1 MARKNNVFSLTID
14 YKKPVQEAVKY
25 MEDAFKNADISPSVD
40 TKEFESLKNEVNSLK
55 KLIQD
60 IGNVG
65 ISTEEFEKFKTSVK
79 NSTTYIRSKIAEL
92 SDNIDATVNVKLQN
106 ALNTLEQG
114 VNASKLISK
123 NIESKPTSKRQSRQV
138 QTTDVSVP
146 DTQLKKYKELE
157 TEINGLQSA
166 YDKLL
171 ALQESYNQKLSKLD
185 DTKILKE
192 AENIGDEFNRLKSE
206 ESNLQEQLQ
215 KETNGS
221 KKYQKI
227 AQDLEKTKS
236 KIDETITRFKI
247 LDEYIN
253 SDIAE
258 DFVGAGDKVSKNQSK
273 KKIADLAYNE
283 KYKQITYIFDDAGS
297 DALIDEQLENY
308 EKKIK
313 SKQKSLE
320 SIKKKYAK
328 EIDSAKITS
337 NISSDQSPAD
347 TAEINVEVA
356 PVISK
361 DFNQQVQNQVDTN
374 SESIGISVS
383 PKIDQNFQ
391 SELQSQIDK
400 ANVSVEVSVMPK
412 TSQEYATK
420 LEEVTNKVLDE
431 QTETKQSNK
440 PVDIEVVPK
449 LSESFQTDLQQKINN
464 SNITVDIPI
473 SPTLSDESLSKLEKI
488 KKKISNNESGDK
500 ETSIKSE
507 DIESEAKYFEDL
519 ASKIELVKAALSAK
533 IDEII
538 REQQVVSDVIPKE
551 IADFRELG
559 TAIGS
564 VSSAI
569 NEKTNAI
576 KNEGTTSDKTIR
588 SEVQLFK
595 DLQNATKNVANGIK
609 FPTLKT
615 SNLDDLKKA
624 LTDLKTFMGNLGS
637 NTKANPFVDQIK
649 GLKISKTNL
658 DNLEKLKDVLTTL
671 KEEIDKLNVA
681 DVGSN
686 NFLNQ
691 ITSIVSHTQ
700 ELSDLVKVIN
710 KINKSTG
717 KINDPNLDSNYAQ
730 LKANLTTILDLK
742 KKLGQ
747 TDDPV
752 ARKNIEDTIDS
763 YAKQNKYLQE
773 QIKLS
778 SVIDEKQHNEIVN
791 LGKKIGLQNQLNA
804 AADAQR
810 QKQSTQKNDSTD
822 FTSNYKQ
829 LFDNL
834 SKIVSLEKQLGRTS
848 DPAQQS
854 VISSSIQQYEQQ
866 NAVLKQNINTLLSR
880 NSVLKQSTAVEQ
892 NKISILED
900 EISTQR
906 QLNQASDA
914 AKQQKAMNDAIDL
927 QQNLA
932 EVQTILAEDS
942 VEWKRAMDIL
952 TDSSY
957 FKEARNGAQ
966 SYLDVIGNIVSI
978 TRSIRQDDKTGKK
991 YVSYQYKDVK
1001 GSSITTGANGDL
1013 LIEKQNA
1020 VNLQEAYKQLT
1031 TAVQLYKK
1039 ESQDP
1044 SGNTSKYQKAFDALE
1059 KVAKKY
1065 EQTVGNSNFKIASA
1079 SDIKAVMDLAQ
1090 EASDATSEFK
1100 KLSAAQK
1107 LVSDTSIEKF
1117 LNKIYTFM
1125 GQNTKASKAFRVE
1138 LESLIAETKALGHDV
1153 NLNDQM
1159 AKFVNIQNIAKRA
1172 GLTNDSFLDEF
1183 SKKANYTLTN
1193 FLAQYLSLQDVIRYM
1208 QNAVQTIND
1217 LDYALLDLSKTAK
1230 MSEAQLDEFYYS
1242 ANQSAIKLGT
1252 TTKNIIDLASSWS
1265 RLGYGTNEEATKLSE
1280 LTAKFAAIS
1289 PGMSTSE
1296 ASEGMISIMK
1306 AWQDRIN
1313 AENME
1318 SEVLDKINTL
1328 GNKFALENND
1338 VIEGMQ
1344 KCSAALSTM
1353 GTSYTDAFALFTG
1366 AEEVMQD
1373 ADKVGN
1379 GLKSVAMRIR
1389 GYAEDVESGEYV
1401 IDDSLKNISG
1411 KLIDLTKIAGKL
1423 PQGISVYTEETKG
1436 LPEAEKKYKSLVEY
1450 FREIHKYWD
1459 DFSETQQTQLLQ
1471 TLFAK
1476 TQASVGASL
1485 IENWDA
1491 VEKALTE
1498 MENSAGSADAE
1509 MSKVEQTI
1517 SYKINALKQTWVGFL
1532 QDMVNRNAVKGVIDA
1547 LTSISNGFISFGAPG
1562 VIGGIA
1568 ALTAAVIKLNEVTT
1582 ESGEKI
1588 FSFGKIVRSFLG
1600 TDVLRTKYLDEY
1612 ANSLKVLTAKGV
1624 EASINATKL
1633 NETERESIIT
1643 KAGLS
1648 VASKTQLTETEAL
1661 NAAQALQKITQA
1673 DQTVTE
1679 ETLTLAKLNEAVANK
1694 TVTQSEADL
1703 INKRYLAI
1711 DANKKEHA
1719 SLLSLVK
1726 AYPLAT
1732 AGIAGA
1738 IIAITTIIVGYQKQ
1752 KQSVEDLASSMEEL
1766 GKTYETNKKQTSDNI
1781 SSVQSLYKE
1790 YQQLASGVDA
1800 LGNNKGLSNENFDK
1814 YNDLTNQIAE
1824 KMPNL
1829 VQGWTDQGNAI
1840 LVCKDNVELLN
1851 AEIAKQQK
1859 QVYQD
1864 VIDNGSDI
1872 LKNYNNIV
1880 NGYQSAF
1887 YSTQGTKDKKRQLSD
1902 AQEQIAALKKL
1913 IAEQNSGGTNF
1924 NSYKYA
1930 SKNSDLYKS
1939 GGYLIQPTKKM
1950 QEAAEVADEISNKWQ
1965 TIISKL
1971 NSLGVDTSQ
1980 FSISSESLQSWDDL
1994 SNIIVQVEKE
2004 IPGLSSDIK
2013 EEEDSVVSTVQT
2025 MADAYLHL
2033 YDDGEKTFYNLSND
2047 MSASISTLIQS
2058 LDSDT
2063 IDALGLT
2070 TQDAVKD
2077 FVDNTVEVMLNNPA
2091 VGNAI
2096 VGLFTIDKSKSAKA
2110 AQDTAIPYINTLK
2123 KALADGNIPET
2134 LYNMLVGQTDWI
2146 DEAVEKQK
2154 NAIRGALG
2162 DHSDRAVEGYL
2173 QNQMDSLSTAEE
2185 QEDFTTY
2192 LNSLEHVINTIQ
2204 EAQQAWKQYQQ
2215 QIKTD
2220 TATTSSFDLTSF
2232 SSTIESLDKVNTAY
2246 QKVAK
2251 NIKANKIGKE
2261 IVSDIN
2267 DIEALREEFKNLS
2280 DTDLDFGSFGSGM
2293 EGFNDI
2299 ERVLTSSSS
2308 SAAEMQDAFD
2318 QLGTTLVNAKM
2329 AANGYDEASQQL
2341 VSSQLQQAGI
2351 TKESADAYVASAVS
2365 LNNAKKAVTDSGI
2378 DLVNM
2383 TAKERDELIANAE
2396 SCGYDANALL
2406 RLYLAKL
2413 QANGTT
2419 ILTSDDIKNIEALGT
2434 AADINTAKLMAFQ
2447 KAKNLASMLDDMG
2460 DASYKYGISK
2470 KDLEINA
2477 EKIYS
2482 EAMAEVNAAASQ
2494 AAGSHVDFSYKPTGS
2509 SGGGGG
2515 NSSKDKKDSYI
2526 EKYKKQLEEL
2536 GKLRD
2541 QDKMDTYEY
2550 LQYTR
2555 ALYEKYFNTVNT
2567 PNEEWNSYIK
2577 LKKQYDEL
2585 VAAKANLAKQD
2596 TKANKSSVNPELQK
2610 EQANIKELTAE
2621 YADLQKQ
2628 LEEAK
2633 AARKA
2638 SLADDWMGNVNLNDR
2653 PTVPGNTMAAAGWD
2667 GDSGSYSTIL
2677 TNTKSFDNPINGFPW
2692 TVQFTPIL
2700 PDGSVL
2706 DEQSCLD
2713 YVQGI
2718 IESATSKEDAMAKD
2732 KAGKGIFMG
2741 VFDTYQDQSGQTV
2754 QIDWDK
2760 NIDEAE
2766 QYYDQLAQLRHED
2779 QADIYN
2785 TEGEIIVQQQQV
2797 QDAIAQATGEIQGNV
2812 QSVGETVKDT
2822 VDGTGASAE
2831 SVEAQ
2836 IQAVQTKLSEAEK
2849 NMSDDTREYLE
2860 QLREA
2865 EYNYLSGMKDLY
2877 DNVFSYLSGQIDKQ
2891 ISKLNEQK
2899 SAATENLKSQKE
2911 SAVNALKAEK
2921 EAAVAA
2927 IETQIKAIK
2936 EQQKQI
2942 QKQIDAYQDEI
2953 DAINDANE
2961 ARERELT
2968 LQKAL
2973 YDLDKLQNQ
2982 RTNLVYSESQ
2992 GMHYEADLSGIRDAR
3007 ESVQDAKDDIAIAN
3021 LQKKIDLLEKEKDAL
3036 DEQIDALEE
3045 QKQAIEDYYDDL
3057 ISQTEEYWDNLI
3069 AESEKYYDNLV
3080 KQLEGQKDLIT
3091 EWQDALE
3098 NAKFNAIIKDLTGKD
3113 AHEIFGDFENFDTS
3127 KLEELKGLLSDLA
3140 TQYVSLE
3147 TTMNADN
3154 THVLDSFAE
3163 MNNLDLTKIPN
3174 YLDATS
3180 AGFDKLASCDFDVVK
3195 NGVEGIRT
3203 AFETLTND
3211 KDAFA
3216 TVGQHLS
3223 ESFTSGF
3230 KDAVENED
3238 VSPICGKYGDALTQG
3253 FNTYFAD
3260 SEHTSEVGRYVT
3272 EGISKGMTSDDAK
3285 AAIDKASS
3293 EIADYTVEKSRQD
3306 MQINSPSELLA
3317 SEVGL
3322 YAGLG
3327 VPKGIVDSLG
3337 NPEFQSYLQQF
3348 VDGVAQKLH
3357 DAFSQLDTSNLL
3369 DLSSIFSAVEGTGEK
3384 GNSTTNI
3391 FSQLLEDIQDF
3402 ADAFAN
3408 IDITNVVTQFT
3419 DLRDA
3424 VLDVSSA
3431 IGGTTG
3437 ASESGDLSQGGTSGT
3452 GKPSKKSSSS
3462 HNSSSNQQS
3471 NSGGSLTEA
3480 MQTFGDTAT
3489 EVLGGGGEDGEDE
3502 EGSGVIGQFATLKT
3516 KVEDVTAAIGTSD
3529 DSGDGG
3535 GSGGKKGKGK
3545 GKGDGESSGT
3555 LIEAL
3560 QAEQEVAFDEEKGLP
3575 AQNEQWA
3582 TLQSNIQKCVDAVQR
3597 LIDKL
3602 SDLEEFSLTVHFSG
3616 HSSGGGSGHASADGT
3631 VASHASGSFPVTMHS
3646 CAKGSNVGLEHDQ
3659 RALIGE
3665 VGYEGLVRQNRFS
3678 LIGKN
3683 GAEMMSLK
3691 KGDIIFSHSQTK
3703 ELLKNGKIHSR
3714 GKAVG
3719 THSYADGTPLKSAL
3733 KFAGSDYSS
3742 TQLAALA
3749 TKLTGVMDGIS
3760 VGIDS
3765 IERRT
3770 TELANKVPNVTTN
3783 TANKTSN
3790 VTIGDIHV
3798 SGVQDVDSF
3807 AKAVKSYLPGRMFQ
3821 ELHKN

>member
-1 MARKNNVFSLTID
+1 MARKSNVFSLTID

-65 ISTEEFEKFKTSVK
+65 ISTEEFEKFKISVK
-79 NSTTYIRSKIAEL
+79 NSTAYIREKINDL
-92 SDNIDATVNVKLQN
+92 SDSIDTAVNVKLQN

-123 NIESKPTSKRQSRQV
+123 NTESKTTSKKQSRQV
-138 QTTDVSVP
+138 KTTDVSLS

-157 TEINGLQSA
+157 TEINSLQSA

-192 AENIGDEFNRLKSE
+192 ARNLGDEFNRLKSE
-206 ESNLQEQLQ
+206 ESNLQKQLQ

-221 KKYQKI
+221 KKYQEI
-227 AQDLEKTKS
+227 VQDLEKTKS
-236 KIDETITRFKI
+236 KIDETITKFKI

-253 SDIAE
+253 SDITE
-258 DFVGAGDKVSKNQSK
+258 DFVGAGDKVSKSQSK
-273 KKIADLAYNE
+273 KKITNLDYDERYNQIAD
-283 KYKQITYIFDDAGS
+283 IFDDAGS
-297 DALIDEQLENY
+297 DAFIDEQLENY

-313 SKQKSLE
+313 SKQKLLE

-328 EIDSAKITS
+328 EIDSAKITENTS
-337 NISSDQSPAD
+337 LDQSSAD
-347 TAEINVEVA
+347 TAEINVEVS

-361 DFNQQVQNQVDTN
+361 DFNQQVQSQIDTN

-383 PKIDQNFQ
+383 PKINQNFQ

-431 QTETKQSNK
+431 QTEAKQKNK
-440 PVDIEVVPK
+440 SVDIEVVPK
-449 LSESFQTDLQQKINN
+449 LSESFQADLQQKIDN

-473 SPTLSDESLSKLEKI
+473 SPVLSNESLNKLEEI
-488 KKKISNNESGDK
+488 KKKISDNGSGDK

-507 DIESEAKYFEDL
+507 DVESEAKYFEDL
-519 ASKIELVKAALSAK
+519 ASKIELVRAALSAK
-533 IDEII
+533 IDEIT

-551 IADFRELG
+551 ISDFRELS

-569 NEKTNAI
+569 SEKTNAI
-576 KNEGTTSDKTIR
+576 KNEGATSDKTIR

-595 DLQNATKNVANGIK
+595 DLQNATKNVAKSIK
-609 FPTLKT
+609 FPALKT
-615 SNLDDLKKA
+615 SNLDSLKKV
-624 LTDLKTFMGNLGS
+624 LTDLKTFMSNLGS

-658 DNLEKLKDVLTTL
+658 DNLEKLKDVLTNL
-671 KEEIDKLNVA
+671 KEEIDKLNIA
-681 DVGSN
+681 DAGSN

-710 KINKSTG
+710 KINKNTG

-778 SVIDEKQHNEIVN
+778 SVIDEKQHNEIAN

-810 QKQSTQKNDSTD
+810 QKQSTQKIDSTD
-822 FTSNYKQ
+822 FTSNYKK

-834 SKIVSLEKQLGRTS
+834 SKIVSLEKQLGKTS

-866 NAVLKQNINTLLSR
+866 NSVLKQNINTLLSR

-892 NKISILED
+892 NKISILEN
-900 EISTQR
+900 EIATQR
-906 QLNQASDA
+906 QLNQVSDA
-914 AKQQKAMNDAIDL
+914 AKQQKAINDAIDL

-932 EVQTILAEDS
+932 EVQTILADDS

-1001 GSSITTGANGDL
+1001 GSSITTGANGNL

-1031 TAVQLYKK
+1031 VAVELYNK
-1039 ESQDP
+1039 EKQKP
-1044 SGNTSKYQKAFDALE
+1044 SGNTSKYQNAVDKLQ

-1065 EQTVGNSNFKIASA
+1065 KQTVGNSNFKIASTA
-1079 SDIKAVMDLAQ
+1079 DVQTVINLAQ
-1090 EASDATSEFK
+1090 EASNATSEFK
-1100 KLSAAQK
+1100 QLSAAEK

-1117 LNKIYTFM
+1117 LNKVYTFM

-1153 NLNDQM
+1153 NINDQM

-1172 GLTNDSFLDEF
+1172 GLTSDSFLDEF

-1318 SEVLDKINTL
+1318 AEVLDKINTL

-1389 GYAEDVESGEYV
+1389 GYAEDVESGGYV

-1532 QDMVNRNAVKGVIDA
+1532 QDMVNRDAVKGVIDG

-1612 ANSLKVLTAKGV
+1612 ANTLKELTAKDV

-1633 NETERESIIT
+1633 NEAERESIIT

-1703 INKRYLAI
+1703 VKKRYLAI
-1711 DANKKEHA
+1711 DVNKKEHA
-1719 SLLSLVK
+1719 SLLSLAK
-1726 AYPLAT
+1726 AYPLVT
-1732 AGIAGA
+1732 AGIVAVTA
-1738 IIAITTIIVGYQKQ
+1738 AITIITVGYQKQ
-1752 KQSVEDLASSMEEL
+1752 KQSVEELASSMEEL

-1790 YQQLASGVDA
+1790 YQQLASDVDA
-1800 LGNNKGLSNENFDK
+1800 LGNNKGLSDENFDK

-1824 KMPNL
+1824 KMPTL

-1840 LVCKDNVELLN
+1840 LACKDNVELLS
-1851 AEIAKQQK
+1851 AEIKKQQD
-1859 QVYQD
+1859 QFYQD
-1864 VIDNGSDI
+1864 IVDNGSDI

-1887 YSTQGTKDKKRQLSD
+1887 YSTRGTKDKERQLSD
-1902 AQEQIAALKKL
+1902 AQKQIEALKKL
-1913 IAEQNSGGTNF
+1913 IAEQNSGGTDF

-1930 SKNSDLYKS
+1930 SKNPDLYKR
-1939 GGYLIQPTKKM
+1939 GGYLNQPTKEM
-1950 QEAAEVADEISNKWQ
+1950 QKVAEVADEISNKWQ

-1994 SNIIVQVEKE
+1994 SSVIVQVEKE

-2013 EEEDSVVSTVQT
+2013 EEENSAVSTVQT

-2033 YDDGEKTFYNLSND
+2033 YNDGKKTFYDLSND

-2058 LDSDT
+2058 LNSDV
-2063 IDALGLT
+2063 INELGLT
-2070 TQDAVKD
+2070 TQDDVKD
-2077 FVDNTVEVMLNNPA
+2077 FIDNIISIMLNNPA

-2096 VGLFTIDKSKSAKA
+2096 IGLFTIDKSMSAKA
-2110 AQDTAIPYINTLK
+2110 ALNVAIPYINTLK
-2123 KALADGNIPET
+2123 KALADGEIPEAI
-2134 LYNMLVGQTDWI
+2134 YNMFVGQTDWI
-2146 DEAVEKQK
+2146 DEVVEKQK

-2162 DHSDRAVEGYL
+2162 DHSDRTVEGYL
-2173 QNQMDSLSTAEE
+2173 QNQMDSLSTAQE

-2192 LNSLEHVINTIQ
+2192 LNGLDHVINTIQ

-2215 QIKTD
+2215 QIKAD
-2220 TATTSSFDLTSF
+2220 TTTTSSFDLTSF
-2232 SSTIESLDKVNTAY
+2232 SSAISSLEKVNTAY
-2246 QKVAK
+2246 QKVAE
-2251 NIKANKIGKE
+2251 NIKANKIGEE

-2267 DIEALREEFKNLS
+2267 DIEALREEFKDLS

-2293 EGFNDI
+2293 EGFDEI

-2308 SAAEMQDAFD
+2308 SAAEMQSAFD
-2318 QLGTTLVNAKM
+2318 QLGNTLVNAKM
-2329 AANGYDEASQQL
+2329 AANDYDEASQQL
-2341 VSSQLQQAGI
+2341 VSSQLQQAGA
-2351 TKESADAYVASAVS
+2351 TKESADAYVANAV
-2365 LNNAKKAVTDSGI
+2365 AI
-2378 DLVNM
+2378 HQ
-2383 TAKERDELIANAE
+2383 AKEQVAEASGSVENATVSEILTLAQEGNVSTDVAAALLELAMEKVNANNTTIMTSGDIDNLYKLMVQAGATTDQLNALAIAKANA
-2396 SCGYDANALL
+2396 SDAEGFSKTGAGGMPSSVIENQ
-2406 RLYLAKL
+2406 KK
-2413 QANGTT
+2413 QASKSASKTA
-2419 ILTSDDIKNIEALGT
+2419 SDFYQD
-2434 AADINTAKLMAFQ
+2434 
-2447 KAKNLASMLDDMG
+2447 
-2460 DASYKYGISK
+2460 YKDK
-2470 KDLEINA
+2470 HKFN
-2477 EKIYS
+2477 
-2482 EAMAEVNAAASQ
+2482 
-2494 AAGSHVDFSYKPTGS
+2494 FSYTPPKSS

-2515 NSSKDKKDSYI
+2515 GGDGKDSSD
-2526 EKYKKQLEEL
+2526 EKDEYVEKFEEQYKKL
-2536 GKLRD
+2536 GELRD
-2541 QDKMDTYEY
+2541 NDKIDEYEY
-2550 LQYTR
+2550 CQYLR
-2555 ALYEKYFNTVNT
+2555 ALYEKF
-2567 PNEEWNSYIK
+2567 
-2577 LKKQYDEL
+2577 
-2585 VAAKANLAKQD
+2585 
-2596 TKANKSSVNPELQK
+2596 
-2610 EQANIKELTAE
+2610 
-2621 YADLQKQ
+2621 
-2628 LEEAK
+2628 
-2633 AARKA
+2633 
-2638 SLADDWMGNVNLNDR
+2638 
-2653 PTVPGNTMAAAGWD
+2653 
-2667 GDSGSYSTIL
+2667 
-2677 TNTKSFDNPINGFPW
+2677 F
-2692 TVQFTPIL
+2692 
-2700 PDGSVL
+2700 
-2706 DEQSCLD
+2706 
-2713 YVQGI
+2713 
-2718 IESATSKEDAMAKD
+2718 KD
-2732 KAGKGIFMG
+2732 KKK
-2741 VFDTYQDQSGQTV
+2741 Y
-2754 QIDWDK
+2754 
-2760 NIDEAE
+2760 AE
-2766 QYYDQLAQLRHED
+2766 QYEKYEHE
-2779 QADIYN
+2779 
-2785 TEGEIIVQQQQV
+2785 
-2797 QDAIAQATGEIQGNV
+2797 
-2812 QSVGETVKDT
+2812 
-2822 VDGTGASAE
+2822 
-2831 SVEAQ
+2831 
-2836 IQAVQTKLSEAEK
+2836 
-2849 NMSDDTREYLE
+2849 
-2860 QLREA
+2860 
-2865 EYNYLSGMKDLY
+2865 YLSGMKELY

-2891 ISKLNEQK
+2891 ISKLNDQK
-2899 SAATENLKSQKE
+2899 SKATDNLKSQKE

-2927 IETQIKAIK
+2927 IEAQIDAIK

-3036 DEQIDALEE
+3036 DDQIDALEE

-3069 AESEKYYDNLV
+3069 TESEKYYDNLV
-3080 KQLEGQKDLIT
+3080 KQLQGQKDLIA

-3127 KLEELKGLLSDLA
+3127 KLEELKGLLGDLA

-3154 THVLDSFAE
+3154 THILDSFAE

-3174 YLDATS
+3174 YLEATS

-3203 AFETLTND
+3203 AFETLTDD

-3238 VSPICGKYGDALTQG
+3238 VSPVCGAYGNALTQG
-3253 FNTYFAD
+3253 FNAYFAD
-3260 SEHTSEVGRYVT
+3260 SEHTAEVGRYVT

-3357 DAFSQLDTSNLL
+3357 DAFSQLGTSNLL
-3369 DLSSIFSAVEGTGEK
+3369 DLSSIFGVVEDTGEE
-3384 GNSTTNI
+3384 GNSTANI
-3391 FSQLLEDIQDF
+3391 FSQLLEDIQAF

-3437 ASESGDLSQGGTSGT
+3437 ASESGDQAQGGT
-3452 GKPSKKSSSS
+3452 GKTSKQSKKSSAKGG
-3462 HNSSSNQQS
+3462 NSNQQS

-3480 MQTFGDTAT
+3480 MQSFGDTAT
-3489 EVLGGGGEDGEDE
+3489 KVLGGGGEEGDEE

-3516 KVEDVTAAIGTSD
+3516 KVEDVTAAIGTED
-3529 DSGDGG
+3529 DSGGDGK
-3535 GSGGKKGKGK
+3535 SGGKGKGK
-3545 GKGDGESSGT
+3545 GKGKGEDSGT

-3560 QAEQEVAFDEEKGLP
+3560 KSEQEVAFDEEKGLP
-3575 AQNEQWA
+3575 AQNEQWS
-3582 TLQSNIQKCVDAVQR
+3582 TLESNIQKCVDAVQR

-3602 SDLEEFSLTVHFSG
+3602 TDLEEFSLTVHFSG
-3616 HSSGGGSGHASADGT
+3616 HSEGGGGAKADGT
-3631 VASHASGSFPVTMHS
+3631 FASHASGSFPVTMHS
-3646 CAKGSNVGLEHDQ
+3646 YAKGSNVGLEHDQ

-3733 KFAGSDYSS
+3733 KFAGADYSS
-3742 TQLAALA
+3742 TQLVALA
-3749 TKLTGVMDGIS
+3749 TKLTGAMDGIS
-3760 VGIDS
+3760 VGVDS

-3798 SGVQDVDSF
+3798 SGVQDVDGF
-3807 AKAVKSYLPGRMFQ
+3807 AKAVKSYLPSRMLQ

>member
-1 MARKNNVFSLTID
+1 MARKSNVFSLTID

-65 ISTEEFEKFKTSVK
+65 ISTEEFEKFKISVK
-79 NSTTYIRSKIAEL
+79 NSTAYIREKINDL
-92 SDNIDATVNVKLQN
+92 SDSIDTAVNVKLQN

-123 NIESKPTSKRQSRQV
+123 NTESKTTSKKQSRQV
-138 QTTDVSVP
+138 KTTDVSLS

-157 TEINGLQSA
+157 TEINSLQSA

-192 AENIGDEFNRLKSE
+192 ARNLGDEFNRLKSE
-206 ESNLQEQLQ
+206 ESNLQKQLQ

-221 KKYQKI
+221 KKYQEI
-227 AQDLEKTKS
+227 VQDLEKTKS
-236 KIDETITRFKI
+236 KIDETITKFKI

-253 SDIAE
+253 SDITE
-258 DFVGAGDKVSKNQSK
+258 DFVGAGDKVSKSQSK
-273 KKIADLAYNE
+273 KKITNLDYDERYNQIAD
-283 KYKQITYIFDDAGS
+283 IFDDAGS
-297 DALIDEQLENY
+297 DAFIDEQLENY

-313 SKQKSLE
+313 SKQKLLE

-328 EIDSAKITS
+328 EIDSAKITANTS
-337 NISSDQSPAD
+337 LDQSSAD
-347 TAEINVEVA
+347 TAEINVEVS

-361 DFNQQVQNQVDTN
+361 DFNQQVQSQIDTN

-383 PKIDQNFQ
+383 PKINQNFQ

-431 QTETKQSNK
+431 QTEAKQKNK
-440 PVDIEVVPK
+440 SVDIEVVPK
-449 LSESFQTDLQQKINN
+449 LSESFQADLQQKIDN

-473 SPTLSDESLSKLEKI
+473 SPVLSNESLNKLEEI
-488 KKKISNNESGDK
+488 KKKISDNGSGDK

-507 DIESEAKYFEDL
+507 DVESEAKYFEDL
-519 ASKIELVKAALSAK
+519 ASKIELVRAALSAK
-533 IDEII
+533 IDEIT

-551 IADFRELG
+551 ISDFRELS

-569 NEKTNAI
+569 SEKTNAI
-576 KNEGTTSDKTIR
+576 KNEGATSDKTIR

-595 DLQNATKNVANGIK
+595 DLQNATKNVAKSIK
-609 FPTLKT
+609 FPALKT
-615 SNLDDLKKA
+615 SNLDSLKKV
-624 LTDLKTFMGNLGS
+624 LTDLKTFMSNLAS

-658 DNLEKLKDVLTTL
+658 DNLEKLKDVLTNL
-671 KEEIDKLNVA
+671 KEEIDKLNIA
-681 DVGSN
+681 DAGSN

-710 KINKSTG
+710 KINKNTG

-778 SVIDEKQHNEIVN
+778 SVIDEKQHNEIAN

-810 QKQSTQKNDSTD
+810 QKQSTQKIDSTD
-822 FTSNYKQ
+822 FTSNYKK

-834 SKIVSLEKQLGRTS
+834 SKIVSLEKQLGKTS

-866 NAVLKQNINTLLSR
+866 NSVLKQNINTLLSR

-892 NKISILED
+892 NKISILEN
-900 EISTQR
+900 EIATQR
-906 QLNQASDA
+906 QLNQVSDA
-914 AKQQKAMNDAIDL
+914 AKQQKAINDAIDL

-932 EVQTILAEDS
+932 EVQTILADDS

-1001 GSSITTGANGDL
+1001 GSSITTGANGNL

-1031 TAVQLYKK
+1031 VAVELYNK
-1039 ESQDP
+1039 EKQKP
-1044 SGNTSKYQKAFDALE
+1044 SGNTSKYQNAVDKLQ

-1065 EQTVGNSNFKIASA
+1065 KQTVGNSNFKIASTA
-1079 SDIKAVMDLAQ
+1079 DVQTVINLAQ
-1090 EASDATSEFK
+1090 EASNATSEFK
-1100 KLSAAQK
+1100 QLSAAEK

-1117 LNKIYTFM
+1117 LNKVYTFM

-1153 NLNDQM
+1153 NINDQM

-1172 GLTNDSFLDEF
+1172 GLTSDSFLDEF

-1318 SEVLDKINTL
+1318 AEVLDKINTL

-1389 GYAEDVESGEYV
+1389 GYAEDVESGGYV

-1532 QDMVNRNAVKGVIDA
+1532 QDMVNRDAVKGVIDG
-1547 LTSISNGFISFGAPG
+1547 LTSISNGFISFCAPG

-1612 ANSLKVLTAKGV
+1612 ANTLKELTAKDV

-1633 NETERESIIT
+1633 NKAERESIIT

-1703 INKRYLAI
+1703 VKKRYLAI
-1711 DANKKEHA
+1711 DVNKKEHA
-1719 SLLSLVK
+1719 SLLSLAK
-1726 AYPLAT
+1726 AYPLVT
-1732 AGIAGA
+1732 AGIVAVTA
-1738 IIAITTIIVGYQKQ
+1738 AITIITVGYQKQ
-1752 KQSVEDLASSMEEL
+1752 KQSVEELASSMEEL

-1800 LGNNKGLSNENFDK
+1800 LGNNKGLSDENFDK

-1824 KMPNL
+1824 KMPTL

-1840 LVCKDNVELLN
+1840 LVCKDNVELLS
-1851 AEIAKQQK
+1851 AEIKKQQD
-1859 QVYQD
+1859 QFYQD
-1864 VIDNGSDI
+1864 IVDNGSDI

-1887 YSTQGTKDKKRQLSD
+1887 YSTRGTKDKERQLSD
-1902 AQEQIAALKKL
+1902 AQKQIEALKKL
-1913 IAEQNSGGTNF
+1913 IAEQNSGGTDF

-1930 SKNSDLYKS
+1930 SKNPDLYKR
-1939 GGYLIQPTKKM
+1939 GGYLNQPTKEM
-1950 QEAAEVADEISNKWQ
+1950 QKVAEVADEISNKWQ

-1994 SNIIVQVEKE
+1994 SSVIVQVEKE

-2013 EEEDSVVSTVQT
+2013 EEENSAVSTVQT

-2033 YDDGEKTFYNLSND
+2033 YNDGKKTFYDLSND

-2058 LDSDT
+2058 LNSDV
-2063 IDALGLT
+2063 INELGLT
-2070 TQDAVKD
+2070 TQDDVKD
-2077 FVDNTVEVMLNNPA
+2077 FIDNIISIMLNNPA

-2096 VGLFTIDKSKSAKA
+2096 IGLFTIDKSMSAKA
-2110 AQDTAIPYINTLK
+2110 ALNVAIPYINTLK
-2123 KALADGNIPET
+2123 KALADGEIPEAI
-2134 LYNMLVGQTDWI
+2134 YNMFVGQTDWI
-2146 DEAVEKQK
+2146 DEVVEKQK

-2162 DHSDRAVEGYL
+2162 DHSDRTVEGYL
-2173 QNQMDSLSTAEE
+2173 QNQMDSLSTAQE

-2192 LNSLEHVINTIQ
+2192 LNGLDHVINTIQ

-2215 QIKTD
+2215 QIKAD
-2220 TATTSSFDLTSF
+2220 TTTTSSFDLTSF
-2232 SSTIESLDKVNTAY
+2232 SSAISSLEKVNTAY
-2246 QKVAK
+2246 QKVAE
-2251 NIKANKIGKE
+2251 NIKANKIGEE

-2267 DIEALREEFKNLS
+2267 DIEALREEFKDLS

-2293 EGFNDI
+2293 EGFDEI

-2308 SAAEMQDAFD
+2308 SAAEMQSAFD
-2318 QLGTTLVNAKM
+2318 QLGNTLVNAKM
-2329 AANGYDEASQQL
+2329 AANDYDEASQQL
-2341 VSSQLQQAGI
+2341 VSSQLQQAGA
-2351 TKESADAYVASAVS
+2351 TKESADAYVANAV
-2365 LNNAKKAVTDSGI
+2365 AI
-2378 DLVNM
+2378 HQ
-2383 TAKERDELIANAE
+2383 AKEQVAEASGSVENATVSEILTLAQEGNVSTDVAAALLELAMEKVNANNTTIMTSGDIDNLYKLMVQAGATTDQLNALAIAKANA
-2396 SCGYDANALL
+2396 SDAEGFSKTGAGGMPSSVIENQ
-2406 RLYLAKL
+2406 KK
-2413 QANGTT
+2413 QASKSASKTA
-2419 ILTSDDIKNIEALGT
+2419 SDFYQD
-2434 AADINTAKLMAFQ
+2434 
-2447 KAKNLASMLDDMG
+2447 
-2460 DASYKYGISK
+2460 YKDK
-2470 KDLEINA
+2470 HKFN
-2477 EKIYS
+2477 
-2482 EAMAEVNAAASQ
+2482 
-2494 AAGSHVDFSYKPTGS
+2494 FSYTPPKSS

-2515 NSSKDKKDSYI
+2515 GGDGKDSSD
-2526 EKYKKQLEEL
+2526 EKDEYVEKFEEQYKKL
-2536 GKLRD
+2536 GELRD
-2541 QDKMDTYEY
+2541 NDKIDEYEY
-2550 LQYTR
+2550 CQYLR
-2555 ALYEKYFNTVNT
+2555 ALYEKF
-2567 PNEEWNSYIK
+2567 
-2577 LKKQYDEL
+2577 
-2585 VAAKANLAKQD
+2585 
-2596 TKANKSSVNPELQK
+2596 
-2610 EQANIKELTAE
+2610 
-2621 YADLQKQ
+2621 
-2628 LEEAK
+2628 
-2633 AARKA
+2633 
-2638 SLADDWMGNVNLNDR
+2638 
-2653 PTVPGNTMAAAGWD
+2653 
-2667 GDSGSYSTIL
+2667 
-2677 TNTKSFDNPINGFPW
+2677 F
-2692 TVQFTPIL
+2692 
-2700 PDGSVL
+2700 
-2706 DEQSCLD
+2706 
-2713 YVQGI
+2713 
-2718 IESATSKEDAMAKD
+2718 KD
-2732 KAGKGIFMG
+2732 KKK
-2741 VFDTYQDQSGQTV
+2741 Y
-2754 QIDWDK
+2754 
-2760 NIDEAE
+2760 AE
-2766 QYYDQLAQLRHED
+2766 QYEKYEHE
-2779 QADIYN
+2779 
-2785 TEGEIIVQQQQV
+2785 
-2797 QDAIAQATGEIQGNV
+2797 
-2812 QSVGETVKDT
+2812 
-2822 VDGTGASAE
+2822 
-2831 SVEAQ
+2831 
-2836 IQAVQTKLSEAEK
+2836 
-2849 NMSDDTREYLE
+2849 
-2860 QLREA
+2860 
-2865 EYNYLSGMKDLY
+2865 YLSGMKELY

-2891 ISKLNEQK
+2891 ISKLNDQK
-2899 SAATENLKSQKE
+2899 SKATDNLKSQKE

-2927 IETQIKAIK
+2927 IEAQIDAIK

-3036 DEQIDALEE
+3036 DDQIDALEE

-3069 AESEKYYDNLV
+3069 TESEKYYDNLV
-3080 KQLEGQKDLIT
+3080 KQLQGQKDLIA

-3127 KLEELKGLLSDLA
+3127 KLEELKGLLGDLA

-3154 THVLDSFAE
+3154 THILDSFAE

-3174 YLDATS
+3174 YLEATS

-3203 AFETLTND
+3203 AFETLTDD

-3238 VSPICGKYGDALTQG
+3238 VSPVCGAYGNALTQG
-3253 FNTYFAD
+3253 FNAYFAD
-3260 SEHTSEVGRYVT
+3260 SEHTAEVGRYVT

-3357 DAFSQLDTSNLL
+3357 DAFSQLGTSNLL
-3369 DLSSIFSAVEGTGEK
+3369 DLSSIFGVVEDTGEE
-3384 GNSTTNI
+3384 GNSTANI
-3391 FSQLLEDIQDF
+3391 FSQLLEDIQAF

-3437 ASESGDLSQGGTSGT
+3437 ASESGDQAQGGT
-3452 GKPSKKSSSS
+3452 GKTSKQSKKSSAKGG
-3462 HNSSSNQQS
+3462 NSNQQS

-3480 MQTFGDTAT
+3480 MQSFGDTAT
-3489 EVLGGGGEDGEDE
+3489 KVLGGGGEEGDEE

-3516 KVEDVTAAIGTSD
+3516 KVEDVTAAIGTED
-3529 DSGDGG
+3529 DSGGDGK
-3535 GSGGKKGKGK
+3535 SGGKGKGK
-3545 GKGDGESSGT
+3545 GKGKGEDSGT

-3560 QAEQEVAFDEEKGLP
+3560 KSEQEVAFDEEKGLP
-3575 AQNEQWA
+3575 AQNEQWS
-3582 TLQSNIQKCVDAVQR
+3582 TLESNIQKCVDAVQR

-3602 SDLEEFSLTVHFSG
+3602 TDLEEFSLTVHFSG
-3616 HSSGGGSGHASADGT
+3616 HSEGGGGAKADGT
-3631 VASHASGSFPVTMHS
+3631 FASHASGSFPVTMHS
-3646 CAKGSNVGLEHDQ
+3646 YAKGSNVGLEHDQ

-3733 KFAGSDYSS
+3733 KFAGADYSS
-3742 TQLAALA
+3742 TQLVALA
-3749 TKLTGVMDGIS
+3749 TKLTGAMDGIS
-3760 VGIDS
+3760 VGVDS

-3798 SGVQDVDSF
+3798 SGVQDVDGF
-3807 AKAVKSYLPGRMFQ
+3807 AKAVKSYLPSRMLQ

>member
-1 MARKNNVFSLTID
+1 MARKSNVFSLTID

-65 ISTEEFEKFKTSVK
+65 ISTEEFEKFKISVK
-79 NSTTYIRSKIAEL
+79 NSTAYIREKINDL
-92 SDNIDATVNVKLQN
+92 SDSIDTAVNVKLQN

-123 NIESKPTSKRQSRQV
+123 NTESKTTSKKQSRQV
-138 QTTDVSVP
+138 KTTDVSLP

-157 TEINGLQSA
+157 TEINSLQSA

-192 AENIGDEFNRLKSE
+192 AENLGDEFNRLKSE
-206 ESNLQEQLQ
+206 ESNLQKQLQ

-221 KKYQKI
+221 KKYQEI
-227 AQDLEKTKS
+227 VQDLEKTKS
-236 KIDETITRFKI
+236 KIDETITKFKI

-253 SDIAE
+253 SDITE
-258 DFVGAGDKVSKNQSK
+258 DFVGAGDKVSKSQSK
-273 KKIADLAYNE
+273 KKITNLDYDERYNQIAD
-283 KYKQITYIFDDAGS
+283 IFDDAGS
-297 DALIDEQLENY
+297 DAFIDEQLENY

-313 SKQKSLE
+313 SKQKLLE

-328 EIDSAKITS
+328 EIDSVKITANTS
-337 NISSDQSPAD
+337 LDQSPAD
-347 TAEINVEVA
+347 TTEINVEVS

-361 DFNQQVQNQVDTN
+361 DFNQQVQSQIDTN
-374 SESIGISVS
+374 PESIGISVS
-383 PKIDQNFQ
+383 PKINQDFQ

-420 LEEVTNKVLDE
+420 LEEVTNKVLDG
-431 QTETKQSNK
+431 QTEAKQNNK
-440 PVDIEVVPK
+440 SVDIEVAPK
-449 LSESFQTDLQQKINN
+449 LSESFQADLQQKIDN
-464 SNITVDIPI
+464 SNIIVDIPI
-473 SPTLSDESLSKLEKI
+473 SPILFNESLNKLEEI
-488 KKKISNNESGDK
+488 KKKISDNGSSDK

-507 DIESEAKYFEDL
+507 DAESEAKYFEDL
-519 ASKIELVKAALSAK
+519 ASKIELVRAALSAK
-533 IDEII
+533 IDEIT

-551 IADFRELG
+551 ISDFRELG

-569 NEKTNAI
+569 SEKTNAI
-576 KNEGTTSDKTIR
+576 KNEGATSDKAIR

-595 DLQNATKNVANGIK
+595 DLQNATKNVAKSIK
-609 FPTLKT
+609 FPALKT
-615 SNLDDLKKA
+615 SNLDSLKKV
-624 LTDLKTFMGNLGS
+624 LTDLKTFMSNLGS
-637 NTKANPFVDQIK
+637 NTKTNPFVDQIK

-681 DVGSN
+681 DAGSN
-686 NFLNQ
+686 SFLNQ
-691 ITSIVSHTQ
+691 ITSIVSHTK

-730 LKANLTTILDLK
+730 LKANLTAILDLK

-848 DPAQQS
+848 DSTQQS
-854 VISSSIQQYEQQ
+854 VISLSIQQYEQQ

-892 NKISILED
+892 NKISILEN
-900 EISTQR
+900 EIATQR

-978 TRSIRQDDKTGKK
+978 TRNIKQDDKTGKK

-1020 VNLQEAYKQLT
+1020 VNLQEAYTQLT

-1039 ESQDP
+1039 ESQKP
-1044 SGNTSKYQKAFDALE
+1044 SGNTSKYQKVVDALKE
-1059 KVAKKY
+1059 VTQEY
-1065 EQTVGNSNFKIASA
+1065 NQTVGNSKFKIASA
-1079 SDIKAVMDLAQ
+1079 SDIEDVMKLAQ
-1090 EASDATSEFK
+1090 KASDATSEFK
-1100 KLSAAQK
+1100 QLSAAEK

-1117 LNKIYTFM
+1117 LNKVYTFM

-1153 NLNDQM
+1153 NINDQM

-1172 GLTNDSFLDEF
+1172 GLTSDSFLDEF

-1217 LDYALLDLSKTAK
+1217 LDYALLDLSKTAR

-1318 SEVLDKINTL
+1318 AEVLDKINTL

-1389 GYAEDVESGEYV
+1389 GYAEDVESGGYV

-1450 FREIHKYWD
+1450 FREIHKYWN

-1532 QDMVNRNAVKGVIDA
+1532 QDMVNRDAVKGVIDG

-1568 ALTAAVIKLNEVTT
+1568 ALTAAVIKLNEATT

-1612 ANSLKVLTAKGV
+1612 ANTLKELTAKGV

-1633 NETERESIIT
+1633 NEAERESIIT

-1719 SLLSLVK
+1719 SLLSLAKTHPWV
-1726 AYPLAT
+1726 T
-1732 AGIAGA
+1732 AGIVAA
-1738 IIAITTIIVGYQKQ
+1738 TAAITIITVGYQKQ

-1766 GKTYETNKKQTSDNI
+1766 GKTYETNKKQTNDNI

-1800 LGNNKGLSNENFDK
+1800 LGNNKSLSDENFDK

-1824 KMPNL
+1824 KMPTL

-1840 LVCKDNVELLN
+1840 LVCKDNVELLS
-1851 AEIAKQQK
+1851 AEIRKQQD
-1859 QVYQD
+1859 QFYQD
-1864 VIDNGSDI
+1864 IIDNGSDI

-1887 YSTQGTKDKKRQLSD
+1887 YSTRGTKDKERQLSD
-1902 AQEQIAALKKL
+1902 AQKQIEALKKL
-1913 IAEQNSGGTNF
+1913 IAEQNSGGTDF

-1930 SKNSDLYKS
+1930 SKNPDLYKS
-1939 GGYLIQPTKKM
+1939 GGYLNQPTKEM
-1950 QEAAEVADEISNKWQ
+1950 QKAAEVADEISNKWQ

-1994 SNIIVQVEKE
+1994 SSVIVQVEKE
-2004 IPGLSSDIK
+2004 IPRLSSDIK
-2013 EEEDSVVSTVQT
+2013 EEKASAVSSVQA

-2033 YDDGEKTFYNLSND
+2033 YNDGKKTFYDLSND

-2058 LDSDT
+2058 LNSDV
-2063 IDALGLT
+2063 INELGLT
-2070 TQDAVKD
+2070 TQDDVKD
-2077 FVDNTVEVMLNNPA
+2077 FIDNIVSIMLNNPA

-2096 VGLFTIDKSKSAKA
+2096 IGLFTIDKSMSAKA
-2110 AQDTAIPYINTLK
+2110 ALNVAIPYINTLK
-2123 KALADGNIPET
+2123 KALADGEIPEAI
-2134 LYNMLVGQTDWI
+2134 YNMFVGQADWI

-2162 DHSDRAVEGYL
+2162 DHSDRTVEGYL
-2173 QNQMDSLSTAEE
+2173 QNQMDSLSTAQE

-2192 LNSLEHVINTIQ
+2192 LNGLDHIINTIQ

-2215 QIKTD
+2215 QIKAD

-2232 SSTIESLDKVNTAY
+2232 SSAISSLEKVNTAY
-2246 QKVAK
+2246 QKVAE
-2251 NIKANKIGKE
+2251 NIKSNKVGKE
-2261 IVSDIN
+2261 IVSSIEDIDALKDEFE
-2267 DIEALREEFKNLS
+2267 DIFS
-2280 DTDLDFGSFGSGM
+2280 SDLDWGDFSGF
-2293 EGFNDI
+2293 EDI
-2299 ERVLTSSSS
+2299 ERTLTDGSS
-2308 SAAEMQDAFD
+2308 SAAEMQAAFD
-2318 QLGTTLVNAKM
+2318 QLYTTLAQDKL
-2329 AANGYDEASQQL
+2329 AANDFDAATQSL
-2341 VSSQLQQAGI
+2341 VSSQLQSAGA
-2351 TKESADAYVASAVS
+2351 TKESADAWVAQQVS
-2365 LNNAKKAVTDSGI
+2365 IHNAKVAVTQYGI
-2378 DLVNM
+2378 NLQTVTQEDIDALASEGSVSQE
-2383 TAKERDELIANAE
+2383 TAQYL
-2396 SCGYDANALL
+2396 ALL
-2406 RLYLAKL
+2406 ALQTQLASETVFDTEASRDQLYALAEAAGVAKTEIASVYSQSEL
-2413 QANGTT
+2413 NKMAGGGANQ
-2419 ILTSDDIKNIEALGT
+2419 S
-2434 AADINTAKLMAFQ
+2434 DIN
-2447 KAKNLASMLDDMG
+2447 KAKGQKSKSIDEIRKDIESKLNDKINNLKLAPATIKS
-2460 DASYKYGISK
+2460 
-2470 KDLEINA
+2470 
-2477 EKIYS
+2477 
-2482 EAMAEVNAAASQ
+2482 
-2494 AAGSHVDFSYKPTGS
+2494 GSGG

-2515 NSSKDKKDSYI
+2515 GKDSSD
-2526 EKYKKQLEEL
+2526 EKDEYVEKFEEQYKKL
-2536 GKLRD
+2536 GELRD
-2541 QDKMDTYEY
+2541 NDKIDEYEY
-2550 LQYTR
+2550 CQYLR
-2555 ALYEKYFNTVNT
+2555 ALYEKF
-2567 PNEEWNSYIK
+2567 
-2577 LKKQYDEL
+2577 
-2585 VAAKANLAKQD
+2585 
-2596 TKANKSSVNPELQK
+2596 
-2610 EQANIKELTAE
+2610 
-2621 YADLQKQ
+2621 
-2628 LEEAK
+2628 
-2633 AARKA
+2633 
-2638 SLADDWMGNVNLNDR
+2638 
-2653 PTVPGNTMAAAGWD
+2653 
-2667 GDSGSYSTIL
+2667 
-2677 TNTKSFDNPINGFPW
+2677 F
-2692 TVQFTPIL
+2692 
-2700 PDGSVL
+2700 
-2706 DEQSCLD
+2706 
-2713 YVQGI
+2713 
-2718 IESATSKEDAMAKD
+2718 KD
-2732 KAGKGIFMG
+2732 KKK
-2741 VFDTYQDQSGQTV
+2741 Y
-2754 QIDWDK
+2754 
-2760 NIDEAE
+2760 AE
-2766 QYYDQLAQLRHED
+2766 QYEKYEHE
-2779 QADIYN
+2779 
-2785 TEGEIIVQQQQV
+2785 
-2797 QDAIAQATGEIQGNV
+2797 
-2812 QSVGETVKDT
+2812 
-2822 VDGTGASAE
+2822 
-2831 SVEAQ
+2831 
-2836 IQAVQTKLSEAEK
+2836 
-2849 NMSDDTREYLE
+2849 
-2860 QLREA
+2860 
-2865 EYNYLSGMKDLY
+2865 YLSGMKELY

-2891 ISKLNEQK
+2891 ISKLNDQK
-2899 SAATENLKSQKE
+2899 SKATENLKSQKE

-2927 IETQIKAIK
+2927 IEAQIDAIK
-2936 EQQKQI
+2936 EQQKQV
-2942 QKQIDAYQDEI
+2942 QKKIDAYQDEI

-3036 DEQIDALEE
+3036 DEQIDALED

-3069 AESEKYYDNLV
+3069 TESEKYYDNLV
-3080 KQLEGQKDLIT
+3080 KQLQGQKDLIT

-3113 AHEIFGDFENFDTS
+3113 AHEIFGNFENFDTS
-3127 KLEELKGLLSDLA
+3127 KLEELKGLLGDLA

-3154 THVLDSFAE
+3154 THILDSFAE

-3174 YLDATS
+3174 YLEATS

-3203 AFETLTND
+3203 AFETLTDD

-3238 VSPICGKYGDALTQG
+3238 VSPVCGAYGNALTQG
-3253 FNTYFAD
+3253 FNAYFAD
-3260 SEHTSEVGRYVT
+3260 SEHTAEVGRYVT

-3306 MQINSPSELLA
+3306 MQINSSSELLA

-3369 DLSSIFSAVEGTGEK
+3369 DLSSIFGVVEDTGEE
-3384 GNSTTNI
+3384 GNSTANI
-3391 FSQLLEDIQDF
+3391 FSQLLEDIQAF

-3437 ASESGDLSQGGTSGT
+3437 ASESGEQSQSGTSGT
-3452 GKPSKKSSSS
+3452 SKQSKKSGAKGG
-3462 HNSSSNQQS
+3462 NSNQQS
-3471 NSGGSLTEA
+3471 SSGGSLTEA
-3480 MQTFGDTAT
+3480 MQSFGDTAT
-3489 EVLGGGGEDGEDE
+3489 EVLGGGGEEGEDE
-3502 EGSGVIGQFATLKT
+3502 ESSGVIGQFATLKT
-3516 KVEDVTAAIGTSD
+3516 KVEDVTAAIGSD
-3529 DSGDGG
+3529 EDSGGG
-3535 GSGGKKGKGK
+3535 GKSGGKGKGK
-3545 GKGDGESSGT
+3545 GKGEESGT

-3560 QAEQEVAFDEEKGLP
+3560 KSEQEVALDEEKGLP
-3575 AQNEQWA
+3575 AQNKQWEN
-3582 TLQSNIQKCVDAVQR
+3582 LEGNIQKCVDAVQR

-3602 SDLEEFSLTVHFSG
+3602 SDLEEFSLTVNFSG
-3616 HSSGGGSGHASADGT
+3616 GSGGGGAEADGT
-3631 VASHASGSFPVTMHS
+3631 FASHASGSFPVTMHGY
-3646 CAKGSNVGLEHDQ
+3646 AKGSNVGLEHDQ

-3665 VGYEGLVRQNRFS
+3665 VGYEGLVRQNQFS

-3733 KFAGSDYSS
+3733 KFAGTDYSS

-3807 AKAVKSYLPGRMFQ
+3807 AKAVKSYLPGRMLQ

>member
-1 MARKNNVFSLTID
+1 MARKSNVFSLTID

-65 ISTEEFEKFKTSVK
+65 ISTEEFEKFKISVK
-79 NSTTYIRSKIAEL
+79 NSTAYIREKINDL
-92 SDNIDATVNVKLQN
+92 SDSIDTAVNVKLQN

-123 NIESKPTSKRQSRQV
+123 NTESKTTSKKQSRQV
-138 QTTDVSVP
+138 KTTDVSLP

-157 TEINGLQSA
+157 TEINSLQSA

-192 AENIGDEFNRLKSE
+192 AENLGDEFNRLKSE
-206 ESNLQEQLQ
+206 ESNLQKQLQ

-221 KKYQKI
+221 KKYQEI
-227 AQDLEKTKS
+227 VQDLEKTKS
-236 KIDETITRFKI
+236 KIDETITKFKI

-253 SDIAE
+253 SDITE
-258 DFVGAGDKVSKNQSK
+258 DFVGAGDKVSKSQSK
-273 KKIADLAYNE
+273 KKITNLDYDERYNQIAD
-283 KYKQITYIFDDAGS
+283 IFDDAGS
-297 DALIDEQLENY
+297 DAFIDEQLENY

-313 SKQKSLE
+313 SKQKLLE

-328 EIDSAKITS
+328 EIDSAKITANTS
-337 NISSDQSPAD
+337 LDQSSAN
-347 TAEINVEVA
+347 TAEINVEVS

-361 DFNQQVQNQVDTN
+361 DFNQQVQSQIDTN

-383 PKIDQNFQ
+383 PKINQNFQ

-431 QTETKQSNK
+431 QTEAKQKNK
-440 PVDIEVVPK
+440 SVDIEVAPK
-449 LSESFQTDLQQKINN
+449 LSESFQADLQQKIDN
-464 SNITVDIPI
+464 SNITADIPI
-473 SPTLSDESLSKLEKI
+473 SPVLSDESLNKFEEI
-488 KKKISNNESGDK
+488 KKKISDNWSGDK

-507 DIESEAKYFEDL
+507 DVESEAKYFEDL
-519 ASKIELVKAALSAK
+519 ASKIELVKVALSEK
-533 IDEII
+533 IDEIT

-551 IADFRELG
+551 ISDFRELG

-569 NEKTNAI
+569 SEKTNAI
-576 KNEGTTSDKTIR
+576 KNEGATSDKTIR

-595 DLQNATKNVANGIK
+595 DLQNATKNVAKSIK
-609 FPTLKT
+609 FPALKT
-615 SNLDDLKKA
+615 SNLDSLKKV
-624 LTDLKTFMGNLGS
+624 LTDLKTFMSNLGS
-637 NTKANPFVDQIK
+637 NTKTNPFVDQIK

-681 DVGSN
+681 DAGSN
-686 NFLNQ
+686 SFLNQ
-691 ITSIVSHTQ
+691 ITSIVSHTK

-730 LKANLTTILDLK
+730 LKTNLTAILDLK

-810 QKQSTQKNDSTD
+810 QKQSTQKNDSAD

-848 DPAQQS
+848 DSTQQS

-892 NKISILED
+892 NKISILEN
-900 EISTQR
+900 EIATQR

-978 TRSIRQDDKTGKK
+978 TRNIKQDDKTGKK

-1020 VNLQEAYKQLT
+1020 VNLQEAYTQLT

-1039 ESQDP
+1039 ESQKP
-1044 SGNTSKYQKAFDALE
+1044 SGNTSKYQKVVDALKE
-1059 KVAKKY
+1059 VTQEY
-1065 EQTVGNSNFKIASA
+1065 NQTVGNSKFKIASA
-1079 SDIKAVMDLAQ
+1079 SDIEDVMKLAQ
-1090 EASDATSEFK
+1090 KASDATSEFK
-1100 KLSAAQK
+1100 QLSAAEK

-1117 LNKIYTFM
+1117 LNKVYTFM

-1153 NLNDQM
+1153 NINDQM

-1172 GLTNDSFLDEF
+1172 GLTSDSFLDEF

-1318 SEVLDKINTL
+1318 AEVLDKINTL

-1389 GYAEDVESGEYV
+1389 GYAEDVESGGYV

-1450 FREIHKYWD
+1450 FREIHKYWN

-1532 QDMVNRNAVKGVIDA
+1532 QDMVNRDAVKGVIDG

-1568 ALTAAVIKLNEVTT
+1568 ALTAAVIKLNEATT

-1612 ANSLKVLTAKGV
+1612 ANTLKELTAKGV

-1633 NETERESIIT
+1633 NEAERESIIT

-1719 SLLSLVK
+1719 SLLSLAKTHWK
-1726 AYPLAT
+1726 ASL
-1732 AGIAGA
+1732 GIGA
-1738 IIAITTIIVGYQKQ
+1738 VIAAITALYVIYKKDTTYVDDLNEKTQNLLSTFKQQKAEIDSNV
-1752 KQSVEDLASSMEEL
+1752 K
-1766 GKTYETNKKQTSDNI
+1766 
-1781 SSVQSLYKE
+1781 SVQSVSDE
-1790 YQQLASGVDA
+1790 YYQLASGVDSY
-1800 LGNNKGLSNENFDK
+1800 GNNISLSNENFER
-1814 YNDLTNQIAE
+1814 YNEISNQIAE
-1824 KMPNL
+1824 TFPEL
-1829 VQGWTDQGNAI
+1829 VSGYTDTGDAI
-1840 LVCKDNVELLN
+1840 LSCKDSVDALNQACKDESLSAYSDLLKDDNLSKILEDIGIRINGRDSLFSHTKGTEQKEEDLKTFQEYLDKYKDIINELKNNPNANIDAHDLINELMTKATEFNIDPDLLALDTDDLDSTISGITLVKKSMKQAASDLKEDEEAIVSDFNTCVSSLLDSSDSLNGLDDTTVQNIKTYLSKFSIDDVKGILDGATGEEAVKKVNDFVEYVVQTFSSGENAKTVRDALN
-1851 AEIAKQQK
+1851 NLMSLDLSDSSIAKSK
-1859 QVYQD
+1859 EEINKYINILAKYLDEDPQV
-1864 VIDNGSDI
+1864 
-1872 LKNYNNIV
+1872 LKV
-1880 NGYQSAF
+1880 
-1887 YSTQGTKDKKRQLSD
+1887 K
-1902 AQEQIAALKKL
+1902 
-1913 IAEQNSGGTNF
+1913 
-1924 NSYKYA
+1924 
-1930 SKNSDLYKS
+1930 
-1939 GGYLIQPTKKM
+1939 
-1950 QEAAEVADEISNKWQ
+1950 
-1965 TIISKL
+1965 
-1971 NSLGVDTSQ
+1971 LGVDTTDAISNRNVAAGKNLLD
-1980 FSISSESLQSWDDL
+1980 SSLPNSSEWQKGELEELRRYTDQFTEAESQEWLKWANSVEMSFKNVDA
-1994 SNIIVQVEKE
+1994 IIAAHEK
-2004 IPGLSSDIK
+2004 
-2013 EEEDSVVSTVQT
+2013 
-2025 MADAYLHL
+2025 YLKNQ
-2033 YDDGEKTFYNLSND
+2033 EVND
-2047 MSASISTLIQS
+2047 Q
-2058 LDSDT
+2058 
-2063 IDALGLT
+2063 
-2070 TQDAVKD
+2070 
-2077 FVDNTVEVMLNNPA
+2077 
-2091 VGNAI
+2091 
-2096 VGLFTIDKSKSAKA
+2096 
-2110 AQDTAIPYINTLK
+2110 
-2123 KALADGNIPET
+2123 
-2134 LYNMLVGQTDWI
+2134 
-2146 DEAVEKQK
+2146 
-2154 NAIRGALG
+2154 
-2162 DHSDRAVEGYL
+2162 
-2173 QNQMDSLSTAEE
+2173 
-2185 QEDFTTY
+2185 
-2192 LNSLEHVINTIQ
+2192 
-2204 EAQQAWKQYQQ
+2204 
-2215 QIKTD
+2215 
-2220 TATTSSFDLTSF
+2220 SSFDLTSF
-2232 SSTIESLDKVNTAY
+2232 SSTIESLDKINTAY
-2246 QKVAK
+2246 QKVAE
-2251 NIKANKIGKE
+2251 NIKANKIGEE

-2267 DIEALREEFKNLS
+2267 DIEALREEFKDLS

-2293 EGFNDI
+2293 EGFDEI

-2308 SAAEMQDAFD
+2308 SAAEMQSAFD
-2318 QLGTTLVNAKM
+2318 QLGNTLVNAKM
-2329 AANGYDEASQQL
+2329 AANDYDEASQQL
-2341 VSSQLQQAGI
+2341 VSSQLQQAGA
-2351 TKESADAYVASAVS
+2351 TKESADAYVANAV
-2365 LNNAKKAVTDSGI
+2365 AI
-2378 DLVNM
+2378 HQ
-2383 TAKERDELIANAE
+2383 AKEQVAEASGSVENATVSEILTLAQEGNVSTEVAAALLELAMEKVNANSTTIMTSSDIDNLYALMVQAGATTDQLNALAIAKANA
-2396 SCGYDANALL
+2396 SDAEGFSKTGAGGMPSSEIENQ
-2406 RLYLAKL
+2406 KK
-2413 QANGTT
+2413 QASKSASKTA
-2419 ILTSDDIKNIEALGT
+2419 SDFYQD
-2434 AADINTAKLMAFQ
+2434 
-2447 KAKNLASMLDDMG
+2447 
-2460 DASYKYGISK
+2460 YKDK
-2470 KDLEINA
+2470 HKFN
-2477 EKIYS
+2477 
-2482 EAMAEVNAAASQ
+2482 
-2494 AAGSHVDFSYKPTGS
+2494 FSYTPPKSGS
-2509 SGGGGG
+2509 GGSGGGGG
-2515 NSSKDKKDSYI
+2515 GSSSEDKEDSYI

-2555 ALYEKYFNTVNT
+2555 ALYEKYFNSVNT
-2567 PNEEWNSYIK
+2567 PNKEWNSYVK

-2667 GDSGSYSTIL
+2667 GSSGSYSTIL
-2677 TNTKSFDNPINGFPW
+2677 TNTYSFDNPINGSPW

-2713 YVQGI
+2713 YVQSI

-2741 VFDTYQDQSGQTV
+2741 VFDTYQDQNGQTV

-2760 NIDEAE
+2760 NIEEAE

-2785 TEGEIIVQQQQV
+2785 AEGEIIVQQQQV
-2797 QDAIAQATGEIQGNV
+2797 QDEIAQATGKIQSNV
-2812 QSVGETVKDT
+2812 QSTGETVKDT

-2836 IQAVQTKLSEAEK
+2836 IQAVQAKLSEAEK

-2860 QLREA
+2860 QLRES
-2865 EYNYLSGMKDLY
+2865 EYNYLSGMKELY

-2891 ISKLNEQK
+2891 ISKLNDQK
-2899 SAATENLKSQKE
+2899 SKATDNLKSQKE

-2921 EAAVAA
+2921 EAAVNA
-2927 IETQIKAIK
+2927 IEAQIDAIK

-3021 LQKKIDLLEKEKDAL
+3021 LQMKIDLLEKEKDAL
-3036 DEQIDALEE
+3036 DEQIDALED

-3069 AESEKYYDNLV
+3069 TESGKYYDNLV
-3080 KQLEGQKDLIT
+3080 KQLQGQKDLIT

-3098 NAKFNAIIKDLTGKD
+3098 NAKFNATIKDLTGKD

-3127 KLEELKGLLSDLA
+3127 KLEELKGLLGDLA

-3174 YLDATS
+3174 YLEATS

-3203 AFETLTND
+3203 AFETLTDD

-3238 VSPICGKYGDALTQG
+3238 VSPVCGAYGNALTQG
-3253 FNTYFAD
+3253 FNAYFAD
-3260 SEHTSEVGRYVT
+3260 SEHTAEVGRYVT

-3369 DLSSIFSAVEGTGEK
+3369 DLSSIFGVVEDTGEE
-3384 GNSTTNI
+3384 GNSTANI
-3391 FSQLLEDIQDF
+3391 FSQLLEDIQAF

-3437 ASESGDLSQGGTSGT
+3437 ASESGEQSQSGTSGT
-3452 GKPSKKSSSS
+3452 RKQSKKSGAKGG
-3462 HNSSSNQQS
+3462 NSNQQS
-3471 NSGGSLTEA
+3471 SSGGSLTEA
-3480 MQTFGDTAT
+3480 MQSFGDTAT
-3489 EVLGGGGEDGEDE
+3489 EVLGGGGEEGEDE
-3502 EGSGVIGQFATLKT
+3502 ESSGVIGQFATLKT
-3516 KVEDVTAAIGTSD
+3516 KVEDVTAAIGSD
-3529 DSGDGG
+3529 EDSGGG
-3535 GSGGKKGKGK
+3535 GKSGGKGKGK
-3545 GKGDGESSGT
+3545 GKGEESGT

-3560 QAEQEVAFDEEKGLP
+3560 KSEQEVALDEEKGLP
-3575 AQNEQWA
+3575 AQNKQWEN
-3582 TLQSNIQKCVDAVQR
+3582 LEGNIQKCVDAVQR

-3602 SDLEEFSLTVHFSG
+3602 SDLEEFSLTVNFS
-3616 HSSGGGSGHASADGT
+3616 GGSGGDGAEADGT
-3631 VASHASGSFPVTMHS
+3631 FASHASGSFPVTMHS
-3646 CAKGSNVGLEHDQ
+3646 YAKGSNVGLEHDQ

-3719 THSYADGTPLKSAL
+3719 THSYADGTPLKSTL
-3733 KFAGSDYSS
+3733 KFAGADYSS

-3807 AKAVKSYLPGRMFQ
+3807 AKAVKSYLPGRMLQ